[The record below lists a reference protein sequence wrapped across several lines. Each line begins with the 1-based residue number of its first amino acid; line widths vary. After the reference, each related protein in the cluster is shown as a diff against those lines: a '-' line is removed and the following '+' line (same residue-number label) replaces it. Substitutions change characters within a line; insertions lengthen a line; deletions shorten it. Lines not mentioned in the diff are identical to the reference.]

1 MLDKRDQKPPV
12 GNHAHPQYLTT
23 AVTSLKKT
31 GGTSLTGN
39 VELAEGANI
48 ILTQDDVLKKITI
61 TADSASTFL
70 ALTDTLDTYVGQSG
84 KSVIVN
90 ATEDGLIFGAASGEG
105 GVNSS
110 LTDLDMYNNGMIST
124 YSDTTVYDWN
134 FTKNIDGRIDSITNN
149 TLLITTTITWNAG
162 DKL

>member
-1 MLDKRDQKPPV
+1 MIDKRDQKPPV
-12 GNHAHPQYLTT
+12 GNHTHPQYLQT

-31 GGTSLTGN
+31 ASTPLVGN

-48 ILTQDDVLKKITI
+48 TLTQDDALKKITI
-61 TADSASTFL
+61 AAGGVSNFI
-70 ALTDTLDTYVGQSG
+70 ALTDTPASYTGQTG

-90 ATEDGLIFGAASGEG
+90 AAENGLIFGAAAGG

-110 LTDLDMYNNGMIST
+110 LIDLDIYNNGMIST

-134 FTKNIDGRIDSITNN
+134 FIKDINGKITSITNN

-162 DKL
+162 DKP